1 MKDFSKT
8 TAAQIADEISISV
21 TGQHIDNLD
30 KSGKIILLEQ
40 AGQVGKEEL
49 IDVIISMLPVELRIA
64 ASDEYDRVCQTH

>member
-8 TAAQIADEISISV
+8 TAAQIADEISINI
-21 TGQHIDNLD
+21 TGQHIDDLD
-30 KSGKIILLEQ
+30 PSGKIILLEQ

-64 ASDEYDRVCQTH
+64 ASDEYDRVCRTH